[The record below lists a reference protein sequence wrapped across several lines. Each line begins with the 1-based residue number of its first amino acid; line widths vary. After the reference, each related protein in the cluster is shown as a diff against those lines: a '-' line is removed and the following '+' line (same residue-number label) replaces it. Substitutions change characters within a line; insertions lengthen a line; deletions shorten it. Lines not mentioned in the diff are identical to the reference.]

1 MATATEMYEFN
12 EPSNYEQKC
21 LCVLVLDTSYSM
33 DDGPIEELNAG
44 LQRFQEELLKDE
56 ITRDRLEVCIV
67 TFDSEVNVVQ
77 DPALLTEFTMPTL
90 QTNGSTCM
98 VDGLEEAISIVENRK
113 LYYKSHGITY
123 YRPWI
128 VMMTDGEPDSDQ
140 DVDGIVSRIHNDS
153 ESKKYV
159 FIPVGVGD
167 DINENVLRILSTPTF
182 PPMKMQY
189 VKFIEFFQWLSNSM
203 STISSSQDGT
213 VTIGNPDAWLDKM
226 LTNN

>member
-128 VMMTDGEPDSDQ
+128 CLLYTSDAA
-140 DVDGIVSRIHNDS
+140 
-153 ESKKYV
+153 
-159 FIPVGVGD
+159 D
-167 DINENVLRILSTPTF
+167 D
-182 PPMKMQY
+182 
-189 VKFIEFFQWLSNSM
+189 
-203 STISSSQDGT
+203 
-213 VTIGNPDAWLDKM
+213 
-226 LTNN
+226 

>member
-128 VMMTDGEPDSDQ
+128 VMMTDGERDSDQ
-140 DVDGIVSRIHNDS
+140 DVDGLGARNYNDS

>member
-140 DVDGIVSRIHNDS
+140 DVDGIASRIHNDS
-153 ESKKYV
+153 RIKKICVY
-159 FIPVGVGD
+159 
-167 DINENVLRILSTPTF
+167 
-182 PPMKMQY
+182 
-189 VKFIEFFQWLSNSM
+189 
-203 STISSSQDGT
+203 SSRCRRRYQ
-213 VTIGNPDAWLDKM
+213 
-226 LTNN
+226 

>member
-56 ITRDRLEVCIV
+56 NTRDRLEVCIV

-140 DVDGIVSRIHNDS
+140 DVDVIASRIHNDS

>member
-33 DDGPIEELNAG
+33 DDG
-44 LQRFQEELLKDE
+44 RFQEELLKDE

-128 VMMTDGEPDSDQ
+128 VMM
-140 DVDGIVSRIHNDS
+140 IAIR
-153 ESKKYV
+153 
-159 FIPVGVGD
+159 
-167 DINENVLRILSTPTF
+167 
-182 PPMKMQY
+182 M
-189 VKFIEFFQWLSNSM
+189 
-203 STISSSQDGT
+203 
-213 VTIGNPDAWLDKM
+213 
-226 LTNN
+226 